1 MMKMIGKVNI
11 GIDIGMT
18 LLLLF
23 LMGYQFWGDT
33 LHEWAGALMFVLF
46 ILHHGLNFRWYRGLG
61 KGRMTIFRTVQLFVN
76 VLLFIAMLGLMISGI
91 WLSNHVFAFLPIHG
105 GLSFARILHMVSAYW
120 GFVLM
125 SLHLGMHWAIFV
137 GMAKKHLRGRTG
149 QKAWFSL
156 SVLIAAY
163 GLYAFSQRGLFVYLY
178 AGTQFVFFDFSESPF
193 EFYLDYLAMMGA
205 WIFIAH
211 HGMRC
216 IRALVTKRKGDG

>member
-1 MMKMIGKVNI
+1 MMKTIGKVRASV
-11 GIDIGMT
+11 DIGMT

-23 LMGYQFWGDT
+23 LMGYLFWGDT
-33 LHEWAGALMFVLF
+33 LHEWAGTLMFVLF

-61 KGRMTIFRTVQLFVN
+61 KGRMMISRAIQLIVN
-76 VLLFIAMLGLMISGI
+76 VLLFLAMLGLMISGI

-125 SLHLGMHWAIFV
+125 ALHLGMHWAIFS
-137 GMAKKHLRGRTG
+137 GMMKKHARGRIN
-149 QKAWFSL
+149 QKALLAL
-156 SVLIAAY
+156 SALIAAY
-163 GLYAFSQRGLFVYLY
+163 GLYAFVQRGLFVYLY

-193 EFYLDYLAMMGA
+193 KFYLDYLAMMGS

-211 HGMRC
+211 HGMRGM
-216 IRALVTKRKGDG
+216 RMLTKKRKGDG